1 MSHLRLVTEQPII
14 KKEVVFVKPQPKFD
28 RHIEKK
34 MFKIGDRVKL
44 DQRYI
49 EDSTIR
55 YVNNLK
61 KGIKFKNNMC
71 YIGTVVFCSFEQDKG
86 KNYYY
91 VNITYWIQFDNGKLF
106 PMMAGEI
113 ISFNFKKKVS

>member
-61 KGIKFKNNMC
+61 KGIKFKNNM
-71 YIGTVVFCSFEQDKG
+71 
-86 KNYYY
+86 
-91 VNITYWIQFDNGKLF
+91 
-106 PMMAGEI
+106 
-113 ISFNFKKKVS
+113 